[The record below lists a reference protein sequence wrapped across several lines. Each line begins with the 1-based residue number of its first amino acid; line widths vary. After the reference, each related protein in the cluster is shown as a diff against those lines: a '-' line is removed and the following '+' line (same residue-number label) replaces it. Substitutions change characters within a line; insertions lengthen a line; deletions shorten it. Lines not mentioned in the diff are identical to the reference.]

1 MGPAVRFSV
10 GQVAAALALLL
21 MLVGS
26 ALAYSAGPPE
36 SNNAA
41 GDSTATY
48 GCTCHGAGAPSAGTP
63 STEVVV
69 SISGVPHSYDNGTAY
84 NFTIKVQHSS
94 NTAGGFLLSSGGVGT
109 FSWTDDDDI
118 RPADG
123 SDEPTSANSTSAN
136 ISHSSPATP
145 AEWTFTWTAPAADE
159 GDVTFWLAGNSVDG
173 GGANDDSDHWNLL
186 SFVVNEPGATDAQS
200 EQGLATRV
208 ISVGDY
214 DSLFVSE
221 EDPEQL
227 ERERQAELADGV
239 FSTGNTLYFTSL
251 LALIIGAV
259 FQREFLER
267 KRGEGPP
274 WLPKELAYPQGLRR
288 GITAALFFLLGLYW
302 MSNDEPTYLTGPAI
316 FVGFWAAYGVYR
328 TARATRQQPT
338 EPEIA

>member
-36 SNNAA
+36 SNAA

-48 GCTCHGAGAPSAGTP
+48 GCTCHGAGAPPVGTP

-69 SISGVPHSYDNGTAY
+69 SISGVPHSYDNGTVY

-94 NTAGGFLLSSGGVGT
+94 NTDGGFLLSSGGFGT
-109 FSWTDDDDI
+109 FSWLEGAGI

-123 SDEPTSANSTSAN
+123 SDEPTSATNTSAN
-136 ISHSSPATP
+136 ISHSETGNP
-145 AEWTFTWTAPAADE
+145 AEWTFTWTAPSTDE
-159 GDVTFWLAGNSVDG
+159 GPVSFWLAGNSVDG

-200 EQGLATRV
+200 EQGLSTRV

-302 MSNDEPTYLTGPAI
+302 MSNDEPTYMTGPAI

>member
-36 SNNAA
+36 SNAA

-48 GCTCHGAGAPSAGTP
+48 GCTCHGAGAPPVGTP

-94 NTAGGFLLSSGGVGT
+94 NTDGGFLLSSGGVGT
-109 FSWTDDDDI
+109 FSWLEDAGI

-123 SDEPTSANSTSAN
+123 SDEPTSATNTSAN
-136 ISHSSPATP
+136 ISHSETGNP
-145 AEWTFTWTAPAADE
+145 AEWTFIWTAPSTDE
-159 GDVTFWLAGNSVDG
+159 GPVSFWLAGNSVDG

-200 EQGLATRV
+200 EQGLSTKV

-302 MSNDEPTYLTGPAI
+302 MSNDEPTYMTGPAI

>member
-36 SNNAA
+36 SNAA

-48 GCTCHGAGAPSAGTP
+48 GCTCHGAGAPPVGTP

-94 NTAGGFLLSSGGVGT
+94 NTDGGFLLSSGGVGT
-109 FSWTDDDDI
+109 FSWLEGAGI

-123 SDEPTSANSTSAN
+123 SDEPTSATNTSAN
-136 ISHSSPATP
+136 ISHSETGNP
-145 AEWTFTWTAPAADE
+145 AEWTFIWTAPSTDE
-159 GDVTFWLAGNSVDG
+159 GPVSFWLAGNSVDG

-200 EQGLATRV
+200 EQGLSTRV

-302 MSNDEPTYLTGPAI
+302 MSNDEPTYMTGPAI

-328 TARATRQQPT
+328 TARATQQQPT

>member
-1 MGPAVRFSV
+1 MGAAVRFSV
-10 GQVAAALALLL
+10 GQVVAALALLL
-21 MLVGS
+21 MLGGS
-26 ALAYSAGPPE
+26 VLAYSAGPPE

-94 NTAGGFLLSSGGVGT
+94 NTAGGFLLSSGGVGI

-118 RPADG
+118 RPAAG

-136 ISHSSPATP
+136 ISHSSPASP

-159 GDVTFWLAGNSVDG
+159 GNVTFWLAGNSVDG

-200 EQGLATRV
+200 QEGLSTRV

-302 MSNDEPTYLTGPAI
+302 MSNDEPTYMTGPAI

>member
-36 SNNAA
+36 SNAA

-48 GCTCHGAGAPSAGTP
+48 GCTCHGAGAPPVGTP

-94 NTAGGFLLSSGGVGT
+94 NTDGGFLLSSGGVGT
-109 FSWTDDDDI
+109 FSWLEDAGI

-123 SDEPTSANSTSAN
+123 SDEPTSATSTSAN
-136 ISHSSPATP
+136 ISHSETGNP
-145 AEWTFTWTAPAADE
+145 AEWTFIWTAPSTDE
-159 GDVTFWLAGNSVDG
+159 GPVSFWLAGNSVDG

-200 EQGLATRV
+200 EQGLSTRV

-302 MSNDEPTYLTGPAI
+302 MSNDEPTYMTGPAI

>member
-36 SNNAA
+36 SNAA

-48 GCTCHGAGAPSAGTP
+48 GCTCHGAGAPPVGTP

-94 NTAGGFLLSSGGVGT
+94 NTDGGFLLSSGGVGT
-109 FSWTDDDDI
+109 FSWLEDAGI

-123 SDEPTSANSTSAN
+123 SDEPTSATNTSAN
-136 ISHSSPATP
+136 ISHSETGNP
-145 AEWTFTWTAPAADE
+145 AEWTFIWTAPSTDE
-159 GDVTFWLAGNSVDG
+159 GPVSFWLAGNSVDG

-302 MSNDEPTYLTGPAI
+302 MSNDEPTYMTGPAI

>member
-1 MGPAVRFSV
+1 MRFSL
-10 GQVAAALALLL
+10 GHAAVALALLL
-21 MLVGS
+21 MLGGG
-26 ALAYSAGPPE
+26 ALASSGGPPE
-36 SNNAA
+36 SNAA

-48 GCTCHGAGAPSAGTP
+48 GCTCHGAGAPTAGIP

-94 NTAGGFLLSSGGVGT
+94 NTDGGFLLSSGGVGT
-109 FSWTDDDDI
+109 FSWADDLDI

-123 SDEPTSANSTSAN
+123 SGEPTSATSTSAN
-136 ISHSSPATP
+136 ISHSSPASP
-145 AEWTFTWTAPAADE
+145 AEWTFTWTAPATDE
-159 GDVTFWLAGNSVDG
+159 GSVTFWLAGNSVDG

-200 EQGLATRV
+200 EEGLSTRV

-239 FSTGNTLYFTSL
+239 FWTGNTLYFASL
-251 LALIIGAV
+251 LALIVGAV
-259 FQREFLER
+259 FQREILER

-288 GITAALFFLLGLYW
+288 GLTAALFFLLGLYW
-302 MSNDEPTYLTGPAI
+302 MSNDEPAYMTGPAI

-328 TARATRQQPT
+328 TARATQQQPT

>member
-36 SNNAA
+36 SNAA

-48 GCTCHGAGAPSAGTP
+48 GCTCHGAGAPPVGTP

-94 NTAGGFLLSSGGVGT
+94 NTDGGFLLSSGGVGT
-109 FSWTDDDDI
+109 FSWLEDAGI

-123 SDEPTSANSTSAN
+123 SDEPTSATNTSAN
-136 ISHSSPATP
+136 ISHSETGNP
-145 AEWTFTWTAPAADE
+145 AEWTFIWTAPSTDE
-159 GDVTFWLAGNSVDG
+159 GPVSFWLAGNSVDG
-173 GGANDDSDHWNLL
+173 GGANDDNDHWNLL

-200 EQGLATRV
+200 EQGLSTRV

-302 MSNDEPTYLTGPAI
+302 MSNDEPTYMTGPAI

>member
-36 SNNAA
+36 SNAA

-48 GCTCHGAGAPSAGTP
+48 GCTCHGAGAPPVGTP

-94 NTAGGFLLSSGGVGT
+94 NTDGGFLLSSGGVGT
-109 FSWTDDDDI
+109 FSWLEDAGI

-123 SDEPTSANSTSAN
+123 SDEPTSATNTSAN
-136 ISHSSPATP
+136 ISHSETGNP
-145 AEWTFTWTAPAADE
+145 AEWTFIWTAPSTDE
-159 GDVTFWLAGNSVDG
+159 GPVSFWLAGNSVDG

-200 EQGLATRV
+200 EQGLSTRV

-302 MSNDEPTYLTGPAI
+302 MSNDEPTYMTGPAI

>member
-36 SNNAA
+36 SNAA

-48 GCTCHGAGAPSAGTP
+48 GCTCHGAGAPPVGTP

-94 NTAGGFLLSSGGVGT
+94 NTDGGFLLSSGGVGT
-109 FSWTDDDDI
+109 FSWADDLDI

-123 SDEPTSANSTSAN
+123 SGEPTSATSTSAN
-136 ISHSSPATP
+136 ISHSSPASP
-145 AEWTFTWTAPAADE
+145 AEWAFTWTAPAADE
-159 GDVTFWLAGNSVDG
+159 GAVTFWVAGNSVDG

-200 EQGLATRV
+200 EVGLSTRV

-239 FSTGNTLYFTSL
+239 FWTGNTLYFSSL

-259 FQREFLER
+259 FQREILER
-267 KRGEGPP
+267 KRGDGPP

-288 GITAALFFLLGLYW
+288 GLTAALFFLLGLYW
-302 MSNDEPTYLTGPAI
+302 MSNDEPAYMTGPAI

-328 TARATRQQPT
+328 TARATQQQPT

>member
-36 SNNAA
+36 SNAA

-48 GCTCHGAGAPSAGTP
+48 GCTCHGAGAPPVGTP

-94 NTAGGFLLSSGGVGT
+94 NTDGGFLLSSGGVGT
-109 FSWTDDDDI
+109 FSWLEDAGI

-123 SDEPTSANSTSAN
+123 SDEPTSATNTSAN
-136 ISHSSPATP
+136 ISHSETGNP
-145 AEWTFTWTAPAADE
+145 AEWTFIWTAPSTDE
-159 GDVTFWLAGNSVDG
+159 GPVSFWLAGNSVDG

-200 EQGLATRV
+200 EQGLSTRV

-302 MSNDEPTYLTGPAI
+302 MSNDEPTYMTGPAI

-328 TARATRQQPT
+328 TARATQQQPT